1 MKKKDIDKNPN
12 TNDSFDVRHKPVKFN
27 STSAIKV
34 SDSVLRMKI
43 NCEQF
48 DWLFL
53 RTNSQLN
60 LKFIIKHLKQ
70 TTAGSDKKKLVSSV
84 YKVSIQTTDEAIDT
98 QIEDI
103 VLASTYESFNHFSFI
118 LSRKHFELQSKIEDP
133 ENHFLLLSAILKDS
147 EIKIVS
153 TY

>member
-1 MKKKDIDKNPN
+1 MKKKEIDKNPN
-12 TNDSFDVRHKPVKFN
+12 TNDSLDVIHKPVKFN
-27 STSAIKV
+27 GTNATKV

-43 NCEQF
+43 NCGQF

-70 TTAGSDKKKLVSSV
+70 TTTGIDKKKLVSSV
-84 YKVSIQTTDEAIDT
+84 YKVSIQTTDEVIDT
-98 QIEDI
+98 QIKDI
-103 VLASTYESFNHFSFI
+103 VLASTYNSFNNFSFI
-118 LSRKHFELQSKIEDP
+118 LSKKHFELQSKIEEP
-133 ENHFLLLSAILKDS
+133 ENHFLFLSAILKDS